1 MNSVSNNPYRGINT
15 TTQNNNIPNN
25 IKPQIN
31 KVESTQQQV
40 VENFVN
46 KIKEEIEK
54 AQLICIKIVKGEYV
68 SKSELDFISKK
79 YPDMKQLTENSL
91 KDYNRIIKELK
102 LCKNHEEI
110 EKVLSKFS
118 KEILPSAKN
127 DYINQLQSK
136 LKNTVLQ
143 EIIKFSEKIKLE
155 IQKAENIALKM
166 VKGEEISPKEENFL
180 KQKYPNIEK
189 IYQQTTR
196 YIERLKIDL
205 KNCKTEQERQLILS
219 KEIKNLEL
227 EKNALSST
235 EIKFKSIAIKEVEQL
250 LKNNK
255 ENIKKLQVIVFKIIS
270 DKSLNKSDEKFIS
283 EEYPNIKEVIIDERK
298 NYQYLNELSKN
309 DKNKDKVLSDTIKDI
324 EYQIKNGR
332 INEYQAMIKKI
343 IIENIKRERKDS
355 INYYMNL
362 YLNMIFTTVTE
373 NKIAVITLIV
383 IILVIANFYR

>member
-25 IKPQIN
+25 MKPQIN

-46 KIKEEIEK
+46 KIKDEIEK

-79 YPDMKQLTENSL
+79 YPDMKNLTENSL
-91 KDYNRIIKELK
+91 KDYDRIIKELK

-118 KEILPSAKN
+118 KEILPSVKN

-136 LKNTVLQ
+136 LKNTVLK
-143 EIIKFSEKIKLE
+143 EVIKFSEKLKLE

-166 VKGEEISPKEENFL
+166 IKGEEISPKEESFL
-180 KQKYPNIEK
+180 KEKYPNIKQITEETIK
-189 IYQQTTR
+189 
-196 YIERLKIDL
+196 YIDKLKLDL
-205 KNCKTEQERQLILS
+205 KGCNTESERQVLLS
-219 KEIKNLEL
+219 KEIKDLES
-227 EKNALSST
+227 KKDTLSKI
-235 EIKFKSIAIKEVEQL
+235 EIKFKDLGIQQVEKF
-250 LKNNK
+250 LKDNK
-255 ENIKKLQVIVFKIIS
+255 ENIKKLQVIVLKIIS
-270 DKSLNKSDEKFIS
+270 DKSLNKSDEKFILK
-283 EEYPNIKEVIIDERK
+283 EYPNIEEVIIEERK
-298 NYQYLNELSKN
+298 NYQYLNELPKN
-309 DKNKDKVLSDTIKDI
+309 DKNTDDTLSKELKDL
-324 EYQIKNGR
+324 EYQIQNGR

-343 IIENIKRERKDS
+343 IIENMKRERKDS

-373 NKIAVITLIV
+373 NRIAIITLIV
-383 IILVIANFYR
+383 IILAITYIF

>member
-15 TTQNNNIPNN
+15 TTQNNNIQTN

-91 KDYNRIIKELK
+91 KDYDRIIKELK

>member
-15 TTQNNNIPNN
+15 TTQNNIPNN

-68 SKSELDFISKK
+68 SKTELDFISKK
-79 YPDMKQLTENSL
+79 YPDMKKLTENLL
-91 KDYNRIIKELK
+91 KDYDRITKELK

-118 KEILPSAKN
+118 KETLPSAKN
-127 DYINQLQSK
+127 DYINQLQFK
-136 LKNTVLQ
+136 LKNTVLK
-143 EIIKFSEKIKLE
+143 EIIKFSEKIKFE

-166 VKGEEISPKEENFL
+166 VKGEEISPKEESFL
-180 KQKYPNIEK
+180 KQKYPNIKQIAEETVK
-189 IYQQTTR
+189 
-196 YIERLKIDL
+196 YIDKLKLDL
-205 KNCKTEQERQLILS
+205 KGCNTESERQLLLD
-219 KEIKNLEL
+219 KEINYLESKKDTL
-227 EKNALSST
+227 TKT
-235 EIKFKSIAIKEVEQL
+235 EIKLKDLGIQQVEKF
-250 LKNNK
+250 LKDNK
-255 ENIKKLQVIVFKIIS
+255 ENIKKLQVIVLKIIS
-270 DKSLNKSDEKFIS
+270 DKSLNKSDEKFINK
-283 EEYPNIKEVIIDERK
+283 EYPNIKEVIIDERK

-309 DKNKDKVLSDTIKDI
+309 DKNKEQVLFDTIKDI
-324 EYQIKNGR
+324 EYQIQNGR

-343 IIENIKRERKDS
+343 IIENMKRERKDS

-373 NKIAVITLIV
+373 NKIAIITLIV
-383 IILVIANFYR
+383 IILSITYIL

>member
-15 TTQNNNIPNN
+15 TTQNNIPNN

-31 KVESTQQQV
+31 KIESTQQQV

-54 AQLICIKIVKGEYV
+54 AQLICIKIVKCEYV
-68 SKSELDFISKK
+68 SKADLDFISKK
-79 YPDMKQLTENSL
+79 YPDMKKLTENSL
-91 KDYNRIIKELK
+91 KDYDRIIKELK

-118 KEILPSAKN
+118 KETLPSSKN

-143 EIIKFSEKIKLE
+143 EIIKFSEKIKFE

-166 VKGEEISPKEENFL
+166 VKGEEISPKEESFL
-180 KQKYPNIEK
+180 KQKYPNIKQIAEETVK
-189 IYQQTTR
+189 
-196 YIERLKIDL
+196 YIDKLKLDL
-205 KNCKTEQERQLILS
+205 KGCNTESERQLLLD
-219 KEIKNLEL
+219 KEINYLESKKDTL
-227 EKNALSST
+227 TKT
-235 EIKFKSIAIKEVEQL
+235 EIKLKDLGIQQVEKF
-250 LKNNK
+250 LKDNK
-255 ENIKKLQVIVFKIIS
+255 ENIKKLQVIVLKIIS
-270 DKSLNKSDEKFIS
+270 DKSLNKSDEKFINK
-283 EEYPNIKEVIIDERK
+283 EYPNIKEVIIDERK

-309 DKNKDKVLSDTIKDI
+309 DKNKEQVLFDTIKDI
-324 EYQIKNGR
+324 EYQIQNGR

-343 IIENIKRERKDS
+343 IIENMKRERKDS

-362 YLNMIFTTVTE
+362 YSNMIFTTVTE
-373 NKIAVITLIV
+373 NKIAIITLIV
-383 IILVIANFYR
+383 IILAITYIL